1 MKIEDAMVLH
11 LQDKASKKL
20 VDRKEDVISLVRKA
34 GELLP
39 TSVYEAANTLRELE
53 KEADELGLPLTG
65 DEWGERLSRG
75 DEWAERLGI
84 RKDGGGMHF
93 DDELRKVASN
103 AYTRLGV
110 LHTAVTWHDQL
121 VDRGK
126 QIESAI
132 EAFRTKGVSGAS
144 LSKVEMIESCK
155 KLLAQLQ
162 KTIDKIFKADSFKPT
177 LRKMEH
183 LALPQRL
190 NADENNVRRQS
201 VLLAEFAHEIAH
213 KELAGLRAETERT
226 KRDRARRTLEV
237 LSAASTLMR
246 AVDAAAQPAAHV
258 NRDQLAEVESAIEE
272 VRPMVGS
279 AQP

>member
-1 MKIEDAMVLH
+1 VKIEDAMVLH

-103 AYTRLGV
+103 ATRAWVCCTQQSHG
-110 LHTAVTWHDQL
+110 TT
-121 VDRGK
+121 
-126 QIESAI
+126 
-132 EAFRTKGVSGAS
+132 S
-144 LSKVEMIESCK
+144 LSTEES
-155 KLLAQLQ
+155 
-162 KTIDKIFKADSFKPT
+162 
-177 LRKMEH
+177 R
-183 LALPQRL
+183 
-190 NADENNVRRQS
+190 
-201 VLLAEFAHEIAH
+201 
-213 KELAGLRAETERT
+213 
-226 KRDRARRTLEV
+226 
-237 LSAASTLMR
+237 
-246 AVDAAAQPAAHV
+246 
-258 NRDQLAEVESAIEE
+258 
-272 VRPMVGS
+272 
-279 AQP
+279 